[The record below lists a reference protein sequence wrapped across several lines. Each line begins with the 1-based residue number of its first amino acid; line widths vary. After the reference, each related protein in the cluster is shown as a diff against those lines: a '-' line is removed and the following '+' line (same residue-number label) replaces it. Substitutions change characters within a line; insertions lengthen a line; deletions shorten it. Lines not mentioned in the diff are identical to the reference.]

1 MSVCIFDP
9 MLRPVLTVCDMS
21 EADKTMKKYWLVAV
35 MLLALCWG
43 AEAERERT
51 HTLDSLGRERDDL
64 LVEVKTLQE
73 NTLRRVKGAS
83 PVLADRLVYEMH
95 KGITACRYSLS
106 KIATAIEEELYEGR
120 QVSEEEH
127 QLAQKRIPYADVGL
141 AYECIAPEVK
151 EHEVQVYASEQ
162 LYKPF
167 YPYISKE
174 LSDFI
179 ELERVDWVMDGPY
192 ALRISPSKSYPTEAS
207 YIAGL
212 ERYIQA
218 YPDSRYLAGS
228 YFKRGDEWLGV
239 SGVLDLYN
247 NGSTLFIFR
256 SDDNLDRFRS
266 EHTWRV
272 LKEYLTLL
280 PKGNLLPVIKEILKT
295 DYRHQKAV
303 RDRLDR
309 WLELLASRRV
319 VMPHRPTPKATKG
332 RVELAHRSA
341 QKMSKELA
349 KLISLQN
356 SSEELCTLEE
366 ESIAYDL
373 REKMLSVCVTFSWPN
388 RDDDTSPYELSG
400 LLVVYPSPDGSQ
412 SGRAR
417 FYYDRCS
424 RSLMNISPATAL
436 QKLAEGYEITLK

>member
-1 MSVCIFDP
+1 MSVCIFDS
-9 MLRPVLTVCDMS
+9 MLRPALTVCDMN
-21 EADKTMKKYWLVAV
+21 EADKTMRKYWLVAV

-43 AEAERERT
+43 AEAECERT
-51 HTLDSLGRERDDL
+51 YTLDSLGRERDEL

-127 QLAQKRIPYADVGL
+127 QLAQKRIPYANVGL

-280 PKGNLLPVIKEILKT
+280 PKGNLLPVIKEILKM

-332 RVELAHRSA
+332 RVALAHRSA

-366 ESIAYDL
+366 ESIAYDP

-388 RDDDTSPYELSG
+388 RDDDTSPHELSG